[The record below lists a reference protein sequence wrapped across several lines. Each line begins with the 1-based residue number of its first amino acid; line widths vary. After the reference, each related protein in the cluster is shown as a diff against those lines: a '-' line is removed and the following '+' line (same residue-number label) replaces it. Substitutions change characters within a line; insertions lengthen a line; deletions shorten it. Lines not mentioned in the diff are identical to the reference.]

1 MNIFPIIL
9 TGTIYTNKSLAFDP
23 RQHTIQLIVT
33 AVDKGQPPLTA
44 VAAVHIQVVDVNNN
58 APKFSNLSY
67 V

>member
-1 MNIFPIIL
+1 MFGVFFFS
-9 TGTIYTNKSLAFDP
+9 GTIYTNKSLAFDP

-33 AVDKGQPPLTA
+33 AVDKGQPPLKA

-58 APKFSNLSY
+58 APNFANISY